1 MRRSVLFSAAA
12 VAAVVLSAA
21 ALAAPGPFGIAPPE
35 ANIGAPDA
43 GGFFGQVLAYILALQ
58 GTLYRAMTAAVRAL
72 KADGSAAWTLA
83 GLSFLYGVLHAAG
96 PGHGKAV
103 ITSYLLAN
111 ERTLRRGI
119 LLSFAA
125 AAVQATAAVAVVGVL
140 AVAFRATSLAMNQAA
155 QVLELASYALIMA
168 VGAWLLAAKLGFGR
182 RPPLRP
188 ASVGAAAVH
197 DPAHGHAGCC
207 GHGHRHAAHGEA
219 HDHHACC
226 GHSHAPDPRKLQGE
240 SGWKAVST
248 VLAVGLRPCT
258 GAIIVL
264 VFALAQG
271 LFWAGIVSAYVMGLG
286 TAITV
291 SALAA
296 FAVGA
301 KGLAVRLS
309 GRMGAGAGRLHR
321 AIEIAGAAAVLLL
334 GAFLLAG
341 ALTTGGMPSA

>member
-1 MRRSVLFSAAA
+1 MRRSILVSAAA
-12 VAAVVLSAA
+12 VAAAVLSAA
-21 ALAAPGPFGIAPPE
+21 ALAAPGPFGVAPPE
-35 ANIGAPDA
+35 ATIGAPD
-43 GGFFGQVLAYILALQ
+43 GTGIFGRILALQ
-58 GTLYRAMTAAVRAL
+58 GAFYQAMTGAVRAL
-72 KADGSAAWTLA
+72 KADGAAVWTLA
-83 GLSFLYGVLHAAG
+83 GLSFLYGVVHAAG

-119 LLSFAA
+119 LLSFAS
-125 AAVQATAAVAVVGVL
+125 AAVQATVAVAAVGVL

-155 QVLELASYALIMA
+155 QVLEITSYALIMA

-182 RPPLRP
+182 RRRLRP
-188 ASVGAAAVH
+188 VSVGAAAVH
-197 DPAHGHAGCC
+197 DHAGCC
-207 GHGHRHAAHGEA
+207 GHGHHPTGHSAPERP

-226 GHSHAPDPRKLQGE
+226 GHSHAPDPRRLEGE

-264 VFALAQG
+264 VFALSQG

-291 SALAA
+291 SALAVL
-296 FAVGA
+296 AVGA
-301 KGLAVRLS
+301 KGLAIRLT

-321 AIEIAGAAAVLLL
+321 AIEIAGAAAVFLL
-334 GAFLLAG
+334 GALLLVG

>member
-1 MRRSVLFSAAA
+1 MRRSILVSAAA
-12 VAAVVLSAA
+12 VAAAVLSAA
-21 ALAAPGPFGIAPPE
+21 ALAAPGPFGVAPPE
-35 ANIGAPDA
+35 ATIGAPD
-43 GGFFGQVLAYILALQ
+43 GTGIFGRILALQ
-58 GTLYRAMTAAVRAL
+58 GAFYQAMTGAVRAL
-72 KADGSAAWTLA
+72 KADGGAVWTLA
-83 GLSFLYGVLHAAG
+83 GLSFLYGVVHAAG

-119 LLSFAA
+119 LLSFAS
-125 AAVQATAAVAVVGVL
+125 AAVQATVAVAAVGVL
-140 AVAFRATSLAMNQAA
+140 VVAFRATSLAMNQAA
-155 QVLELASYALIMA
+155 QVLEITSYALIMA

-182 RPPLRP
+182 RRRLRP
-188 ASVGAAAVH
+188 VSVGAAAVH
-197 DPAHGHAGCC
+197 DHAGCC
-207 GHGHRHAAHGEA
+207 GHGHRHAGPSGP

-226 GHSHAPDPRKLQGE
+226 GHSHAPDPRRLEGE

-271 LFWAGIVSAYVMGLG
+271 LFWAGVVSAYVMGLG

>member
-1 MRRSVLFSAAA
+1 MRKSVLFSTAGMV
-12 VAAVVLSAA
+12 VAMISVA
-21 ALAAPGPFGIAPPE
+21 ALAAPGPFGVAPPE
-35 ANIGAPDA
+35 ATIGTPA
-43 GGFFGQVLAYILALQ
+43 GGIFGQILALQ
-58 GTLYRAMTAAVRAL
+58 SALYRAMTGAVRTLKVDGAAL
-72 KADGSAAWTLA
+72 WTLA
-83 GLSFLYGVLHAAG
+83 GLSFVYGVLHAAG

-119 LLSFAA
+119 FLSFAA

-182 RPPLRP
+182 RRRLRP
-188 ASVGAAAVH
+188 VSVGAAAVH
-197 DPAHGHAGCC
+197 DHAGCC
-207 GHGHRHAAHGEA
+207 GHGHPHAGPSGS

-226 GHSHAPDPRKLQGE
+226 GHSHAPDPRRLEGE

-264 VFALAQG
+264 VFALSQG
-271 LFWAGIVSAYVMGLG
+271 LFWAGVVSAYVMGLG

-291 SALAA
+291 SALAVL
-296 FAVGA
+296 AVGA
-301 KGLAVRLS
+301 KGLAIRLT

-321 AIEIAGAAAVLLL
+321 AIEIAGAAAVFLL
-334 GAFLLAG
+334 GALLLVG